1 MMNLLNYVDIER
13 MMKMKKLYKI
23 IRKYFKKN
31 KDIEKI
37 VITQKLTNIIPELN
51 KLYHVDFRLNLFD
64 YMDTN
69 GKRQT
74 VQFKKYLI
82 LIPTPQSDNMIS
94 IEMQSSGIG
103 KIAEK
108 VCIYHYDKA
117 LFDIYG
123 AR

>member
-1 MMNLLNYVDIER
+1 

-74 VQFKKYLI
+74 VQFKKISI
-82 LIPTPQSDNMIS
+82 LIHQLL
-94 IEMQSSGIG
+94 
-103 KIAEK
+103 K
-108 VCIYHYDKA
+108 VTM
-117 LFDIYG
+117 
-123 AR
+123 